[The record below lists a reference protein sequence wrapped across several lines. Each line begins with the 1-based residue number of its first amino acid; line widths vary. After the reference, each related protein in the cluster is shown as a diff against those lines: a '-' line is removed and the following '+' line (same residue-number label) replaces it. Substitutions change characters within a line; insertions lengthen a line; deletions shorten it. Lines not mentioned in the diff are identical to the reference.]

1 MRAIWRAR
9 LMDSV
14 SVIAASGL
22 QSRMQA
28 LDLVANNLANS
39 TTGGFKLDQE
49 FYSLFTA
56 GEDESVDGASTTLP
70 LVKKQWTDFSQGIL
84 TPTGGPLDLALS
96 GRGFFAVKGPS
107 GPLYTRNGSFRLSTN
122 GQLTTPE
129 GYEVLDTNGKPIQ
142 TQSPALIEVSANGT
156 VTQAGNELG
165 QLQVADFQDRS
176 ILQKLGNSYF
186 SVSDA
191 TATPALT
198 TDATVQ
204 QGKIENS
211 NVAPA
216 ESAVRLVGLMRQFEM
231 LQKAITITTDMNK
244 QALSEVARVSGA

>member
-1 MRAIWRAR
+1 MQSGVHK
-9 LMDSV
+9 LMETV

-56 GEDESVDGASTTLP
+56 ADDDSADGTTTSLP
-70 LVKKQWTDFSQGIL
+70 LIEKQWTDFSQGIL
-84 TPTGGPLDLALS
+84 TPTGSPLDLALS

-107 GPLYTRNGSFRLSTN
+107 GSLYTRNGSFRLSTT
-122 GQLTTPE
+122 GLLTTSE
-129 GYEVLDTNGKPIQ
+129 GYEVLDASGQPIQ
-142 TQSPALIEVSANGT
+142 TQSPEPIEVSANGT
-156 VTQAGNELG
+156 ITQSDKELG
-165 QLQVADFQDRS
+165 QLQIADFQDRS
-176 ILQKLGNSYF
+176 VLQKVGNSYF

-191 TATPALT
+191 KATPTPT

-204 QGKIENS
+204 QGKVENS

-231 LQKAITITTDMNK
+231 LQKAIAITADMNK
-244 QALSEVARVSGA
+244 QSLSEVARVSGS